1 MSAPAGKKKTVMV
14 VDDSDDLRELVA
26 LQLRLSGYDVVEA
39 RDGQEAVELARERC
53 PALVFM
59 DIQMPGMDGVT
70 ATRLMRR
77 IEELCGMVIVAFSA
91 FGSGDNRERA
101 LAAGCDEYVSK
112 SEGINRLTGIA
123 GRYLNAA

>member
-1 MSAPAGKKKTVMV
+1 VSAPAGKKKTVMV

-112 SEGINRLTGIA
+112 SEGINRLTGSA